1 MSGKKTKDM
10 SNLVSVYGSGVGM
23 PLLSTN
29 DARVV
34 QIHDKSGELAAMVVR
49 ITDGLWG
56 FVARGDPDWEDIKGR
71 SYIDDSE
78 I

>member
-10 SNLVSVYGSGVGM
+10 SNLVSVYGSGIGM

-29 DARVV
+29 DARVI
-34 QIHDKSGELAAMVVR
+34 QIHDSEGELAAMVVR

-56 FVARGDPDWEDIKGR
+56 FVAKGDPDWEAIKER
-71 SYIDDSE
+71 SSIDDSVD
-78 I
+78 